1 MESIQLIKYQNE
13 TLNDSH
19 RFCIGFLGYH
29 DAEAAAAATVV
40 VAAAVVGV
48 ATVVAA
54 AVGVAEDHVVALTV
68 AAGSSDLRSSLPRSW
83 LATSSSRCSAA
94 WAGSPACEH
103 SVED

>member
-40 VAAAVVGV
+40 VAAVVGV
-48 ATVVAA
+48 ATVVAAA

-68 AAGSSDLRSSLPRSW
+68 EFIFS
-83 LATSSSRCSAA
+83 
-94 WAGSPACEH
+94 
-103 SVED
+103 SVELGSQKA